1 MKRTIR
7 LRESELKRMISES
20 VKRVLNEMERSR
32 PGDIP
37 PGDEDIYYPGDINP
51 DVWDALQRGDY
62 GESDINSDIEAL
74 RALRD
79 RQRTETDGLTG
90 KVYEAFQ
97 GGEYWGD
104 DNHGEN
110 GWEYADE
117 EPTNTNNNPN
127 GNDRQEEIAQ
137 GEELIKQHNQ
147 GKNMDGSYY
156 IIGVTGQLQKYY
168 TLYYFSKPIA
178 DFGRHNPFL
187 YKGNLSQSFLS
198 AVKKMIAKA
207 PNVYID
213 IEPENAI
220 LSKIQKYKSEVFH
233 SGKYQGLTYNEVYE
247 KDPQY
252 LLWIFNKLKEESRQM
267 KKNPYTGRTY
277 YLTKKQAEMYEILE
291 PLIKTY
297 HEEQIKSRRENIE
310 SEHITADQ
318 TRGIDFTVTNTPQ
331 RKYGQY
337 GTYITVRGKN
347 GNRYYIMNMKDIPN
361 LNNEEIGALKG
372 KTISIQSAS
381 TQPTEIYGV
390 KYNKLSRVKGMEI
403 H

>member
-1 MKRTIR
+1 MKKLIR
-7 LRESELKRMISES
+7 LTESELKRMVSQS
-20 VKRVLNEMERSR
+20 VKRVLNEMS
-32 PGDIP
+32 
-37 PGDEDIYYPGDINP
+37 
-51 DVWDALQRGDY
+51 
-62 GESDINSDIEAL
+62 
-74 RALRD
+74 
-79 RQRTETDGLTG
+79 
-90 KVYEAFQ
+90 
-97 GGEYWGD
+97 GGEYLG

-110 GWEYADE
+110 GLEYTGE
-117 EPTNTNNNPN
+117 EPTNTNANNNHN
-127 GNDRQEEIAQ
+127 GNDRQEEITQ

-147 GKNMDGSYY
+147 GLNMDGSYY
-156 IIGVTGQLQKYY
+156 IISVTGQLEKYY
-168 TLYYFSKPIA
+168 TLYYYSKPIA
-178 DFGRHNPFL
+178 EFGKCNPFL

-207 PNVYID
+207 PNTYID
-213 IEPENAI
+213 VKSENAI

-233 SGKYQGLTYNEVYE
+233 SGKYQGLSYNEVYE

-252 LLWIFNKLKEESRQM
+252 LLWIFNKLKEESKQ
-267 KKNPYTGRTY
+267 KKVNRYTGKTY

-331 RKYGQY
+331 RKHGDY
-337 GTYITVRGKN
+337 GTYITIRGRN
-347 GNRYYIMNMKDIPN
+347 GNRYYIMNMKDMPN
-361 LNNEEIGALKG
+361 LSDEEIGALKG

-403 H
+403 R